1 MQSMTKKRFIKLL
14 MGELRYSRNKARAY
28 ADDVIRW
35 RKKANL
41 NNTIWKNAGDFMRE
55 IPPTYSGYYA
65 LIKITELSKQLA
77 AQEGESKW
85 NSITKSSS

>member
-1 MQSMTKKRFIKLL
+1 MTKKRFIKRL
-14 MGELRYSRNKARAY
+14 MGELRFPRNKARLLANAVY
-28 ADDVIRW
+28 RW
-35 RKKANL
+35 HEISAV
-41 NNTIWKNAGDFMRE
+41 NNATWKRLDGKTRE

-77 AQEGESKW
+77 TQEGESKW

>member
-1 MQSMTKKRFIKLL
+1 MTKKRFIKRL
-14 MGELRYSRNKARAY
+14 MGELRFPRNKARLLAN
-28 ADDVIRW
+28 DVYRW
-35 RKKANL
+35 HEISAV
-41 NNTIWKNAGDFMRE
+41 NNATWKRIDGKTRE
-55 IPPTYSGYYA
+55 IPPTYSEYYT

>member
-1 MQSMTKKRFIKLL
+1 MTKKRFIKLL
-14 MGELRYSRNKARAY
+14 MGELRYSRNEARLLANAVY
-28 ADDVIRW
+28 RW
-35 RKKANL
+35 HEISAV
-41 NNTIWKNAGDFMRE
+41 NNATLKRLDGKTRE
-55 IPPTYSGYYA
+55 IPLTYLGYYA

>member
-1 MQSMTKKRFIKLL
+1 MTKKRFIKRL
-14 MGELRYSRNKARAY
+14 MGELRFPRNKARLLANDIY
-28 ADDVIRW
+28 RW
-35 RKKANL
+35 HEISAV
-41 NNTIWKNAGDFMRE
+41 NNATLKRIGGKTRE
-55 IPPTYSGYYA
+55 IPPTYSGYYS

>member
-1 MQSMTKKRFIKLL
+1 MTKKRFIKRL
-14 MGELRYSRNKARAY
+14 MGELRFPRNKAKLFANDIY
-28 ADDVIRW
+28 RW
-35 RKKANL
+35 HEISAV
-41 NNTIWKNAGDFMRE
+41 KNATRKRIGGKTRE
-55 IPPTYSGYYA
+55 IPPTYSGYYT

>member
-1 MQSMTKKRFIKLL
+1 MGKLRFP
-14 MGELRYSRNKARAY
+14 RNKARLFANAIY
-28 ADDVIRW
+28 RW
-35 RKKANL
+35 HEISAV
-41 NNTIWKNAGDFMRE
+41 NNATLKRLDGKTRE
-55 IPPTYSGYYA
+55 IPLTYLGYYA